1 MAMTWKDIKIATL
14 QKMFAAEGGEIPTDG
29 SADDYIAAMPYA
41 ANEALN
47 MLATA
52 GRFLVKS
59 YVIAHDGTNKEY
71 DLTTL
76 ISDYYML
83 DKLVYKTETSV
94 ADFFAYRLEN
104 NTLFMYGVPAGNYT
118 VYYKAYPTQITDS
131 TLDTYVLPMPNEVV
145 VLIPLYMASQ
155 LYKDDDNAIA
165 TTLRNEFEVAFERLN
180 PYASYGTQEFT
191 SESGWI

>member
-1 MAMTWKDIKIATL
+1 MAMTWKDIKVATL
-14 QKMFAAEGGEIPTDG
+14 QKMYAADGDDIPTDG
-29 SADDYIAAMPYA
+29 SADEYLAGMVYA
-41 ANEALN
+41 ANEAIN

-52 GRFLVKS
+52 GRFLLKS
-59 YVIAHDGTNKEY
+59 QVIAHDGTNKKY
-71 DLTTL
+71 DLTTV
-76 ISDYYML
+76 INDFYEFEKIMV
-83 DKLVYKTETSV
+83 DDNNSV
-94 ADFFAYRLEN
+94 RDFY
-104 NTLFMYGVPAGNYT
+104 NYT
-118 VYYKAYPTQITDS
+118 VYYKAYPQQITAS